1 MPVLAFEQHQT
12 ELNSF
17 WGTFTY
23 KTHAHAIKH
32 KYLRS
37 HKYAQTINCVLKIRK
52 SNRNT
57 HTHAQSSSGSNKI
70 SLNNEYSEKKYF
82 YF

>member
-23 KTHAHAIKH
+23 KTHAHAIKP
-32 KYLRS
+32 
-37 HKYAQTINCVLKIRK
+37 
-52 SNRNT
+52 
-57 HTHAQSSSGSNKI
+57 
-70 SLNNEYSEKKYF
+70 
-82 YF
+82 